1 MTGNGPERAGYEA
14 VIFDLGNTLVAYYT
28 REQWPAIWRQAIDN
42 VAACLD
48 SLGMLRVPLDDLPA
62 RVEAVTHERKDH
74 RVVPMAERLAR
85 IFKLTPDD
93 LADGREEQLC
103 RRFLA
108 PAFAAARRY
117 EDSLPTLAK
126 LRDMGL
132 KTGILSNLPW
142 GSPAALW
149 REELARHGLLEAVD
163 AFAFCVEAG
172 FRKPAPQPFEL
183 IMSRLGV
190 TPEQCLFVGDD
201 PRWDIA
207 GPKQIGMDA
216 ILIDRTGEHSAA
228 DGDVIDSLH
237 QLIARLHRT

>member
-1 MTGNGPERAGYEA
+1 MRYEA

-42 VAACLD
+42 VATALD
-48 SLGMLRVPLDDLPA
+48 SLGMLRTARDDLPA
-62 RVEAVTHERKDH
+62 RVRKENHEREDH

-85 IFKLTPDD
+85 IFKLMPDD
-93 LADGREEQLC
+93 LVGGREEQLC

-108 PAFAAARRY
+108 PVFKAARLY
-117 EDSLPTLAK
+117 DDSLPTLAK
-126 LRDMGL
+126 LRGMGV

-142 GSPAALW
+142 GSPAELW
-149 REELARHGLLEAVD
+149 REELVRHGLLEAVD

-183 IMSRLGV
+183 IMSRLEE
-190 TPEQCLFVGDD
+190 TPDQCLFVGDD

-216 ILIDRTGEHSAA
+216 ILIDRTGSQKGCAA
-228 DGDVIDSLH
+228 PSVRSLSE
-237 QLIARLHRT
+237 ALHLLEDIWPLRG